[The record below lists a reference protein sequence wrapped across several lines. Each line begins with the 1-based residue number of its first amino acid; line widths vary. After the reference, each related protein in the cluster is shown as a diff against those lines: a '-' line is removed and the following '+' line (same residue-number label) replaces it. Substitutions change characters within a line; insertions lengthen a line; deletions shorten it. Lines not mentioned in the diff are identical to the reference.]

1 MKSNKFTSDTWS
13 TLIALSNHVPTMSGL
28 KNMVNASIF
37 TYHTYDYI
45 EPVEIVNRM
54 SKLHIPKLYIFDIQ
68 HGHGGFE

>member
-1 MKSNKFTSDTWS
+1 
-13 TLIALSNHVPTMSGL
+13 MSGL